1 MSKKIYVGNMSY
13 STNEATLNE
22 LFASYGEVISAKI
35 ISDKFTGKSKGFAF
49 VEMQNEEEAM
59 AAISGL
65 NGKEVNGR
73 ELKVNEA
80 IDKAKRPDGGG
91 GGFKNKFRKNNRY

>member
-1 MSKKIYVGNMSY
+1 MAKKIYVGNMSY
-13 STNEATLNE
+13 STNEAALNE
-22 LFASYGEVISAKI
+22 LFGTYGEVVSAKI

-49 VEMQNEEEAM
+49 VEMKNDEEAM

-80 IDKAKRPDGGG
+80 IDKAQRPDGGG
-91 GGFKNKFRKNNRY
+91 GFKKGFRKNNRY